1 MMPVMD
7 PSRIGVDVD
16 DFRLPVREAMPR
28 AAELGFRAVEVGLA
42 YPELAPRELSESTA
56 RHFVRFVR
64 NLGLDFA
71 ALTADFPGLRL
82 TDAARVEERVDRT
95 RAVLDA
101 AAMMRVPIVTAA
113 VSALTHP
120 QSGEPSAH
128 AVEALRQIAAD
139 AARRGVVFALR
150 PSADTTEHLA
160 RIIQA
165 INSASVRI
173 CLDPAALLMSGNDP
187 SRVLSALPQE
197 IVLSHARDATAGGRE
212 RSGTETALG
221 EGDVDWLGH
230 LMLLEAAG
238 YHGPHIVRRTSSQ
251 RPEHDLAAARAYLQS
266 IGEA

>member
-1 MMPVMD
+1 MNAN
-7 PSRIGVDVD
+7 RIGVDVD
-16 DFRLPVREAMPR
+16 DFRLPVKDAVPK
-28 AAELGFRAVEVGLA
+28 AAELGFRAVEMGLA

-56 RHFVRFVR
+56 RHFMRFVR
-64 NLGLDFA
+64 NQGLSLA

-82 TDAARVEERVDRT
+82 TDPARVEERVDRT

-128 AVEALRQIAAD
+128 AVDALRQIAAD
-139 AARRGVVFALR
+139 AGRRGVVFALR
-150 PSADTTEHLA
+150 PTTDTAEHIA
-160 RIIQA
+160 RIIQT

-187 SRVLSALPQE
+187 SSLLSALPQE
-197 IVLSHARDATAGGRE
+197 IVLSHARDATAGGQE

-230 LMLLEAAG
+230 LMLLDAAG

-251 RPEHDLAAARAYLQS
+251 RPSHDLAAAHAYLRS
-266 IGEA
+266 VGGA

>member
-1 MMPVMD
+1 MD
-7 PSRIGVDVD
+7 AKRIGVDVD
-16 DFRLPVREAMPR
+16 DFRLPVSDAVSK
-28 AAELGFRAVEVGLA
+28 AAKLGFRAVELGLA

-64 NLGLDFA
+64 NLGLDLA

-82 TDAARVEERVDRT
+82 TDPARVEERVDRT

-101 AAMMRVPIVTAA
+101 AARMRVPIVTAA

-128 AVEALRQIAAD
+128 ATEALRQIAAD
-139 AARRGVVFALR
+139 AGRRGVVFAVR
-150 PSADTTEHLA
+150 PSADTTEHTA

-165 INSASVRI
+165 INSASVKI

-187 SRVLSALPQE
+187 SKLLSALPQE
-197 IVLSHARDATAGGRE
+197 IVLSHARDATAGGPQ
-212 RSGTETALG
+212 RSGVETALG
-221 EGDVDWLGH
+221 EGDLDWLGH

-251 RPEHDLAAARAYLQS
+251 RPAHDLAAAQAYLRS
-266 IGEA
+266 VGDA